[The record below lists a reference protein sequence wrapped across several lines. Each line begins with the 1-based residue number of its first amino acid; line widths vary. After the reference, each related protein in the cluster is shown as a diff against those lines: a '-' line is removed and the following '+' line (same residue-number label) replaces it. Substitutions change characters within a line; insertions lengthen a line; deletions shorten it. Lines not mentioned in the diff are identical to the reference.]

1 MTMRTY
7 TFLLLI
13 FSAIHFISCSG
24 VSNSETS
31 VHSINAMRVTF
42 GDVEEIKMRFYL
54 VNKYNPGDC
63 FGMPM
68 IKNPRYQSKISP
80 ELLLKVK
87 NLSSEKPDDDECEK
101 IIRKM
106 ERITIKKT
114 DTSKYYFAFKDGKC
128 CSIIYYKGKLE
139 IRNNEIF
146 EELLE
151 ENMEMVPC

>member
-1 MTMRTY
+1 MRTF

-13 FSAIHFISCSG
+13 FLVFHFISCSV

-31 VHSINAMRVTF
+31 AVAINAIRVTL
-42 GDVEEIKMRFYL
+42 GDDEEIKMRFYL
-54 VNKYNPGDC
+54 VKKYNPGDC
-63 FGMPM
+63 FGMPL

-87 NLSSEKPDDDECEK
+87 NLSSEKPNDVECEK
-101 IIRKM
+101 IIRQM

-114 DTSKYYFAFKDGKC
+114 APATYYFQFEDGKC
-128 CSIIYYKGKLE
+128 CSIIYYKGNLE
-139 IRNNEIF
+139 IRNDEIF